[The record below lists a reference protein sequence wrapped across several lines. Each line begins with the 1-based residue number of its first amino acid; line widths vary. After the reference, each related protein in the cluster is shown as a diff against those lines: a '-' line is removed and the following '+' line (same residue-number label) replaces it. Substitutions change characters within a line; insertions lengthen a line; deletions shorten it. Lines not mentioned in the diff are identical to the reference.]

1 MEEGDPYQKLQ
12 KTVTINILNFNYLRE
27 NNRYH
32 NTYLLKEKE
41 TNEILTDLQEIHF
54 IELPKL
60 NSDKFNSIDEVE
72 NKREQDHLIPWVL
85 FLKNPD
91 SEVIRMLEERMKELK
106 EAAEVLE
113 LLSHDKKAREL
124 YESRQ
129 KAIHDQVTNI
139 IGATEEARE
148 EGIKLGE
155 KRGIEKG
162 RIKEKI
168 ETAKNLLNMGLEIEQ
183 VVKATGL
190 KKEEVENLV

>member
-1 MEEGDPYQKLQ
+1 
-12 KTVTINILNFNYLRE
+12 
-27 NNRYH
+27 
-32 NTYLLKEKE
+32 
-41 TNEILTDLQEIHF
+41 LQEIHF

-60 NSDKFNSIDEVE
+60 NADRFKSVDEVE
-72 NKREQDHLIPWVL
+72 SKRDEDNLIPWAL

-91 SEVIRMLEERMKELK
+91 SEVIRMLEERIKELK

-155 KRGIEKG
+155 EKG
-162 RIKEKI
+162 RMKEKI
-168 ETAKNLLNMGLEIEQ
+168 ETAKSLLSMGLDIEK

-190 KKEEVENLV
+190 NKEKVEKLK